1 MQMGFKFRLY
11 PTPEQAA
18 QIQRTFGCCRYVYNH
33 YLAMRSAAWKER
45 KETLNYYACAN
56 DLTGL
61 KKSLPW
67 LAEVDATAL
76 QSAVRN
82 LDKAYQNFFRRVKQ
96 GIRPFGYP
104 KFKKKYSGHKSY
116 TSKCTG
122 TKTKTIAV
130 VGNKVKLPKL
140 GYVDAAISRKVKGR
154 ILSATVSQV
163 PSGKYFVSILCT
175 DIEAEAI
182 PMTGAVVGVDLGI
195 KDLVIT
201 SDGKKTPNNKHLY
214 KADKRLRRLA
224 RRHSRKQ
231 KGSKNR
237 EKARIKKARLEERI
251 ANQRKDDLHKATTNL
266 VREYDVICIEDLNV
280 KGMMKNHKLA
290 RAVSDV
296 SFYEFKR
303 QLQYK
308 ALHCGKTVQEVDT
321 FFPSSQLC
329 HCCGYKNAETKKLS
343 VRRWKCPE
351 CGAEHD
357 RDVNAAINILNEGL
371 RLLQESA

>member
-1 MQMGFKFRLY
+1 MMTGYKFRLY

-18 QIQRTFGCCRYVYNH
+18 QIQRTFGCCRWVYNH
-33 YLAMRSAAWKER
+33 YLAEHNRLYR
-45 KETLNYYACAN
+45 ETGKSPTAN
-56 DLTGL
+56 QNMKDLTQQ

-67 LAEVDATAL
+67 LRDVDSTAL
-76 QSAVRN
+76 QCAVQN
-82 LDKAYQNFFRRVKQ
+82 LDAAFQNFFQRVKK
-96 GIRPFGYP
+96 GIKPFGYP
-104 KFKKKYSGHKSY
+104 QFKGKYSGHKSF
-116 TSKCTG
+116 TSKRVG
-122 TKTKTIAV
+122 NNVAV
-130 VGNKVKLPKL
+130 VGDTVKLPKL
-140 GYVDAAISRKVKGR
+140 GYVKAAVSRPIQGR

-175 DIEAEAI
+175 DIEPEAV
-182 PMTGAVVGVDLGI
+182 PMTGAFVGVDLGI
-195 KDLVIT
+195 KDLAIT
-201 SDGKKTPNNKHLY
+201 SDGNKTPNNKHLY
-214 KADKRLRRLA
+214 KADKQLRRLA
-224 RRHSRKQ
+224 RRFSRKR

-237 EKARIKKARLEERI
+237 EKTRIKKARLEERI
-251 ANQRKDDLHKATTNL
+251 ANQRRDDLHKATTNL
-266 VREYDVICIEDLNV
+266 VKEYDVICIEDLNV

-296 SFYEFKR
+296 SFSEFKR

-308 ALHCGKTVQEVDT
+308 AVRCGKTVQEVDT

-329 HCCGYKNAETKKLS
+329 HCCGYRNAETKKLS

-371 RLLQESA
+371 RLLRESA